1 MTVPGAIPGQ
11 SLPPGAPG
19 MPYYSPGM
27 WFNPMNPA
35 QPIVQ
40 GQPPPGVSSSAPWPG
55 ISGAPP
61 SQLAQSTSQD
71 KKLTTSDTPAK
82 PTDDDAA
89 SPITTADTKNTQP
102 TAAPV
107 IKTEGNPVL
116 TCAESPSTPSSPKS
130 ASQTL
135 PKSFEFA
142 PGFYLPASQPFAPGQ
157 SLPPGFFP
165 AQMTFPQGVIPNM
178 MLNMAAKYRTN
189 FQYPVDD
196 VDPKQVFNLPPEPY
210 SQEKPKWSYAALIG
224 QALNSAK
231 RGRACLD
238 HIYLYI
244 STVYPFYKRGEQA
257 WQNSIRHNLSQNSSF
272 TRLKHPQGGQHGE
285 WAIREED
292 KECFKDGG
300 YVRPSGTAYAK
311 GQRKRRRK
319 GAYDDDTE
327 LEDDESP
334 RKRQKGGKTERAASA
349 RYSATDDQATLA
361 DEDSSHINETASVRE
376 TTVAP
381 SAPIVVV
388 ERVSRGKR
396 SNGPKSD
403 APKGVPLNSARSDV
417 DDGDEHSVFTLPSR
431 RDVISKRQAGLRVP
445 ASSHSRK
452 APPKSKIRKSAA
464 GKGTATKGK
473 SGRSKKRARTPSES
487 GGEPDDVD
495 ELQDDEDLFPHIPP
509 PSHLAGES
517 SVAEGGFTGEE
528 DDDWGWD
535 EQDNSGSAAHVPGLT
550 PNKGSGASSS
560 PLIESPED
568 VEDGREAQGD
578 VKDEQ
583 EHGGESPRRR
593 SKPGKGRLG
602 AKELAKLRS
611 GTKDLLDATLREKER
626 LKDSQKSRDKDQL
639 RRRAREVK
647 PPSSQNV
654 PQPSTPPVRVILYFA
669 LRRKLTDTLDEFE
682 CATREGQRSI
692 VAANPEHVLHQHS
705 PKFLAC
711 SDAYS
716 RQQLRH
722 SWRVASRK
730 I

>member
-1 MTVPGAIPGQ
+1 
-11 SLPPGAPG
+11 
-19 MPYYSPGM
+19 
-27 WFNPMNPA
+27 MNPA
-35 QPIVQ
+35 QSIVP
-40 GQPPPGVSSSAPWPG
+40 GQPPPGASPGAPSPG
-55 ISGAPP
+55 IPDAAP

-71 KKLTTSDTPAK
+71 KKLTTSDTLATPA
-82 PTDDDAA
+82 DDDAA

-116 TCAESPSTPSSPKS
+116 TCAESPNAPSSPKS
-130 ASQTL
+130 AAQTL

-142 PGFYLPASQPFAPGQ
+142 PAFYLPAGQSFAPGQ

-165 AQMTFPQGVIPNM
+165 ASMTFPQGVMPNM
-178 MLNMAAKYRTN
+178 MLASNMAAKYRTN

-224 QALNSAK
+224 QALNAAK

-300 YVRPSGTAYAK
+300 YVRPSGNAYAK

-334 RKRQKGGKTERAASA
+334 RKRQKGGKGERATSA

-361 DEDSSHINETASVRE
+361 DEDSSHINEAASVRE

-381 SAPIVVV
+381 SAPMVVV

-403 APKGVPLNSARSDV
+403 VRKGVPLDNARSEV
-417 DDGDEHSVFTLPSR
+417 DDGYEHSVFTLPSR
-431 RDVISKRQAGLRVP
+431 RDVISKRQASLHAP
-445 ASSHSRK
+445 ASSHSRR

-464 GKGTATKGK
+464 GKGTATKSK

-487 GGEPDDVD
+487 EGEPDDVD

-517 SVAEGGFTGEE
+517 SAAEGGFTGGE

-568 VEDGREAQGD
+568 AEEGREAQGD
-578 VKDEQ
+578 DKDEQ
-583 EHGGESPRRR
+583 EHGGGSPRLRR
-593 SKPGKGRLG
+593 GKGRLG

-611 GTKDLLDATLREKER
+611 GTKDLLAATLREKER
-626 LKDSQKSRDKDQL
+626 LKDSQKSKDNDQL
-639 RRRAREVK
+639 RRRARVVK
-647 PPSSQNV
+647 PSSSQNA
-654 PQPSTPPVRVILYFA
+654 PQPFTPPVRVILYFA
-669 LRRKLTDTLDEFE
+669 LRRRLTGTLDEFE
-682 CATREGQRSI
+682 CTTREGQCSI
-692 VAANPEHVLHQHS
+692 VAANPEHVLYQHRS
-705 PKFLAC
+705 KFLTC
-711 SDAYS
+711 PNAYGG
-716 RQQLRH
+716 
-722 SWRVASRK
+722 
-730 I
+730 